1 MDEVKV
7 GKQTIPD
14 PALSHDGCVVPLL
27 QDPSFDPPVLFKE
40 NVSYLFVA
48 FQL

>member
-7 GKQTIPD
+7 GKQRIPD
-14 PALSHDGCVVPLL
+14 AARSHDGCVVPLL
-27 QDPSFDPPVLFKE
+27 QDPSFDPPVLFEE